1 MKTPMIASSLAFL
14 ALLACSAPG
23 RSTTAA
29 AAPDTGEIRWQVEP
43 DTGRGD
49 APRLRLNHRTSTND
63 MALDDPL
70 VRSRPEFTA
79 ARSALGGGAGAVTFR
94 VVHEAGTLD
103 CSGTLA
109 HAYEGKG
116 RCRFAP
122 DAGFERELAD
132 RGLAPAKRSDLLAML
147 MVDATLALA
156 DGLAR
161 EGVKPVDSGDL
172 IGAAA
177 LGVTPDYV
185 RDLKVASMKLTSIG
199 DAIACRA
206 LGVDGPYV
214 RELADAGYT
223 DLSSDDV
230 VGMKAL
236 GVTGAYAKAMNRM
249 AGAAR

>member
-23 RSTTAA
+23 RTTTAD
-29 AAPDTGEIRWQVEP
+29 AAPDTDEIRWQIEP
-43 DTGRGD
+43 DTGKGD
-49 APRLRLNHRTSTND
+49 APRLRLSHRTSSND
-63 MALDDPL
+63 MALGDAL
-70 VRSRPEFTA
+70 ARSRPELAA
-79 ARSALGGGAGAVTFR
+79 ARAALGGAAGAVTFR
-94 VVHEAGTLD
+94 VAHEAGTLD
-103 CSGTLA
+103 CDGTLA
-109 HAYEGKG
+109 RAYDGKG

-122 DAGFERELAD
+122 DAGFERGLAE
-132 RGLAPAKRSDLLAML
+132 RGLTPAKGSDLLAML

-161 EGVKPVDSGDL
+161 EGVKPEDTADL

-185 RDLKVASMKLTSIG
+185 HDLRTAPMKLTRIA

-236 GVTGAYAKAMNRM
+236 GVTGAYAKAMNKM